1 MIFVGLL
8 IANIFLNMVLTAYNL
23 YLMVSHDHYEL
34 YFDYIPNT
42 IISHEIKDNKYVI
55 WGVSAIVIIIT
66 LFFIFP
72 VLLLFYV
79 HLKNFCQNR
88 TTNERFGGKKYGK
101 PATTADSSEQS
112 SDYSA
117 TTSLLAEE
125 IVKEIGEP
133 TDYSDRKFACL
144 YNCADMWCSKK
155 IPN

>member
-1 MIFVGLL
+1 M
-8 IANIFLNMVLTAYNL
+8 
-23 YLMVSHDHYEL
+23 
-34 YFDYIPNT
+34 
-42 IISHEIKDNKYVI
+42 
-55 WGVSAIVIIIT
+55 
-66 LFFIFP
+66 
-72 VLLLFYV
+72 LLLFSV
-79 HLKNFCQNR
+79 HIRNFCQNR

-101 PATTADSSEQS
+101 PAPTAEGSEQS

-133 TDYSDRKFACL
+133 IDYSGRKFACF